1 MLDPDRQRLR
11 AYSVAV
17 LSTVAAT
24 LLRLALSPLL
34 GTHAPFTLYFVSIS
48 FTAWFCGLG
57 PSLAAVFLGA
67 LAADLF
73 FVERSAAG
81 LTWISHI
88 AVLAAYVLVGIL
100 ISVLSG
106 STQRSRRRA
115 EAAAEALRE
124 GQEQMTGII
133 GSAMDGIITV
143 NDDQRITMFNAAA
156 ELIFGCS
163 AAEAIDQPIDRF
175 IPDRFRSA
183 HRRHMV
189 TFGQANA
196 TRRSM
201 GSLGAISALRANGEE
216 FPIEASISHVTAGGR
231 KLYTVILRDI
241 TGRKR
246 AEQEREE
253 LLRREREARMAAE
266 SASRLKDEFLA
277 TVSHE
282 LRTPLNAILGW
293 ARMLRTGKLDPST
306 ADKALESVERNARAQ
321 AQIIEDILDVSR
333 IITGKLRL
341 EFRPLQ
347 LRSVVE
353 SAMDTIR
360 LTADVKGIR
369 TRLVQDQAVGPVLGD
384 LTRLQQVFW
393 NLLSNAV
400 KFTSGGG
407 LIEVTLEQS
416 DSVARVR
423 IRDTGRGISPE
434 FLRFVFDRFRQA
446 DSSSTRKYGGL
457 GLGLS
462 IVRHIIELHGGN
474 VEADSPGEGGGA
486 TFTVELPLAAAYGNE
501 LVQSGAGDHR
511 PAESAVASGFSCPR
525 ELGGLHILVV
535 DDEPDTL
542 QVVKTALANCGA
554 EVTTCVSAQEAL
566 DAVDRSIPDLLI
578 SDIAMPDEDGF
589 SLIRRLRAR
598 EPGSG
603 GNIPAAALTAY
614 ARVEDRMQVLSAGF
628 QMFVPK
634 PVEPDE
640 LVDVVASLALQKRV

>member
-1 MLDPDRQRLR
+1 M
-11 AYSVAV
+11 
-17 LSTVAAT
+17 
-24 LLRLALSPLL
+24 
-34 GTHAPFTLYFVSIS
+34 LYFVSIS

-67 LAADLF
+67 LAAEFF
-73 FVERSAAG
+73 FVEPVSSVLSTSTHISG
-81 LTWISHI
+81 LVTYI
-88 AVLAAYVLVGIL
+88 LVGGL

-106 STQRSRRRA
+106 STQRSRRKA

-124 GQEQMTGII
+124 GREQMAGII
-133 GSAMDGIITV
+133 GSAMDAIITV
-143 NDDQRITMFNAAA
+143 DADLRITMFNAAA

-163 AAEAIDQPIDRF
+163 AEEAIGRPIDRF
-175 IPDRFRSA
+175 IPNRFRLA

-189 TFGQANA
+189 TFGQANI

-241 TGRKR
+241 TGRKH

-293 ARMLRTGKLDPST
+293 ARMLRTGRLDQVT

-333 IITGKLRL
+333 IITGKLKL
-341 EFRPLQ
+341 EFRPIE
-347 LRSVVE
+347 LRSVIE

-360 LTADVKGIR
+360 LAADVKGIR
-369 TRLVQDQAVGPVLGD
+369 TSFIQDHVVGPVLGD
-384 LTRLQQVFW
+384 PTRLQQVFW
-393 NLLSNAV
+393 NLLSNSV

-407 LIEVTLEQS
+407 LIEVRLEQA
-416 DSVARVR
+416 DSVARVVV
-423 IRDTGRGISPE
+423 RDTGRGINPE
-434 FLRFVFDRFRQA
+434 FLRYVFDRFRQA

-462 IVRHIIELHGGN
+462 IVRHIIELHGGT

-486 TFTVELPLAAAYGNE
+486 TFTVEMPLAVGCGRERVQAGRGDRRLADNE
-501 LVQSGAGDHR
+501 V
-511 PAESAVASGFSCPR
+511 PSGFICPR

-542 QVVKTALANCGA
+542 QVVKTVLSNCGA

-566 DAVDRSIPDLLI
+566 EAFDRSIPDLLI
-578 SDIAMPDEDGF
+578 SDIAMPGEDGF

-598 EPGSG
+598 GPGSG

-614 ARVEDRMQVLSAGF
+614 ARIEDRMQVLSAGF

-640 LVDVVASLALQKRV
+640 LVDVVASLALQKRVENSHPGKS